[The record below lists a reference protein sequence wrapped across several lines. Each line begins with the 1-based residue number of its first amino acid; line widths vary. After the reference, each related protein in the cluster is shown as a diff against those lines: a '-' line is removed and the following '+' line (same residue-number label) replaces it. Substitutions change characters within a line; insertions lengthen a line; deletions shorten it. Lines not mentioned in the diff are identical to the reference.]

1 MFICIKTI
9 NSICL
14 NKSVIPTD
22 DEAFELFAETG
33 PDLDRPLSPAA
44 APPAMPAVMS
54 NDQQADPVVSNENE
68 ILSTQPSSSQTPQED
83 NVIIVDPMLLSA
95 LGASSSDTPEFG
107 DPIHDS
113 LAKLWNPLLK
123 KGLSKEERDKL
134 LKENL
139 IPDNCR
145 LLQAPKLNAEITA
158 AVSEVVRG
166 RDKKI
171 LHFQQQ
177 LGSGL
182 SAINRAM
189 HVLLTTDDKAQAL
202 KYLGDG
208 CRLLS
213 DGHFAFTKDRLK
225 LIVPSLDKNFTHIIQ
240 DSERDETLFG
250 SSLSEKIKAS
260 KAIDR
265 QGQQIKKSAP
275 KPNNAPTYAPAS
287 RPTNPGNWSG
297 PPRYPSNR
305 GGRGGYRRGPPPS
318 APAVRRPFSTL
329 TSSQAR
335 PNNLPKNARAPTQ

>member
-1 MFICIKTI
+1 MTRPSSPPAC
-9 NSICL
+9 
-14 NKSVIPTD
+14 SVAASAAIPT
-22 DEAFELFAETG
+22 G
-33 PDLDRPLSPAA
+33 S
-44 APPAMPAVMS
+44 
-54 NDQQADPVVSNENE
+54 ENE
-68 ILSTQPSSSQTPQED
+68 VPAIATQPSTSETPLTQD
-83 NVIIVDPMLLSA
+83 NVTVDPTLLSA

-107 DPIHDS
+107 EAIHDS
-113 LAKLWNPLLK
+113 LAKLWNPVLK
-123 KGLSKEERDKL
+123 KGLSKEDRDKL

-145 LLQAPKLNAEITA
+145 LLLAPKLNAEISA
-158 AVSEVVRG
+158 AVSDVVRG

-171 LHFQQQ
+171 LQFQQQ

-189 HVLLTTDDKAQAL
+189 HLLLTTDDKAPAL

-225 LIVPSLDKNFTHIIQ
+225 LIIPSLDKNFTHIIQ

-265 QGQQIKKSAP
+265 QGQQIKKIVP
-275 KPNNAPTYAPAS
+275 KPNTAHTYTPAS
-287 RPTNPGNWSG
+287 RANQGNWAG

-305 GGRGGYRRGPPPS
+305 GGRGGYRRGPPPPP
-318 APAVRRPFSTL
+318 PAARRPFSAM
-329 TSSQAR
+329 TSSPSQAR
-335 PNNLPKNARAPTQ
+335 LNHPKNARAPTQ